1 MTHGDGFDERLRE
14 RFVEPPRGAPSRL
27 DCPEAERISRA
38 ARGEAPFDE
47 VQAILDHLSACA
59 ACTVAWRL
67 ARESA
72 VAEGEPVRAQPSTV
86 ASWRRPVVRYAAAA
100 VVLVAVAGIAVREWS
115 RRSGDDAGFR
125 TTGEAAIR
133 AAIPD
138 GGELPRGAFLLRW
151 TPGPAGTR
159 YTVLVSDERLTPIT
173 EGANVGSP
181 EFLVPEEALT
191 ALPSGAR
198 VLWQVRATLPDGTR
212 VATQTFV
219 ARVADPVR

>member
-1 MTHGDGFDERLRE
+1 MTGGDRFDERLRE
-14 RFVEPPRGAPSRL
+14 RFIDPAQGASSRE

-47 VQAILDHLSACA
+47 VQALLDHAASCA

-72 VAEGEPVRAQPSTV
+72 LAQGETV
-86 ASWRRPVVRYAAAA
+86 KARRITPWQRPVLRYAAAA
-100 VVLVAVAGIAVREWS
+100 VIVVAVAGVALREWS
-115 RRSGDDAGFR
+115 RRPADEAGFR

-133 AAIPD
+133 TAIPD
-138 GGELPRGAFLLRW
+138 GGELPREAFLLRW

-159 YTVLVSDERLTPIT
+159 YTVLVSDERLTPIA
-173 EGANVGSP
+173 EGANVVAT
-181 EFLVPEEALT
+181 EYLVPEAAL
-191 ALPSGAR
+191 AGLPSGAR

-219 ARVADPVR
+219 ARVGR